1 MLIPVKVLQRFW
13 RVTPSGVVHV
23 GAHSAEE
30 LRDYETYGFGP
41 VVWVEAQPNLVS
53 ELKMRIEAPSEVL
66 EALVWDTS
74 GERMSL
80 KVTNNGQ
87 SSSVFEFGTHVID
100 YPEIEVVDE
109 ISLSTKRLDEILPR
123 DFHHNFLNIDIQ
135 GAEYQALKGLGLLI
149 KRFNYIYLEVNR
161 GQVYNGINQVVDID
175 SLLEESGF
183 LRVATV
189 WTSASWGDALYMK
202 RDLADLVFGGRFGLR
217 VRIVLFGIW
226 KNQVLRNLYRRLV
239 KKLLV
244 KSRQLI

>member
-1 MLIPVKVLQRFW
+1 MLIPVKVLRRFW
-13 RVTPSGVVHV
+13 KVTPSGVVHV

-30 LRDYETYGFGP
+30 LSDYESYGFGP

-53 ELKMRIEAPSEVL
+53 ELKMRVQAPSEVL
-66 EALVWDTS
+66 EALVWDKS

-149 KRFNYIYLEVNR
+149 ARFSYIYLEVNR
-161 GQVYNGINQVVDID
+161 GQVYHGINQVVDID
-175 SLLEESGF
+175 SLLGESGF

-189 WTSASWGDALYMK
+189 WTSASWGDALYIK
-202 RDLADLVFGGRFGLR
+202 RDVAEKLFGGRLGVGLR
-217 VRIVLFGIW
+217 IALFGIFR
-226 KNQVLRNLYRRLV
+226 NQALGNLYRLVV
-239 KKLLV
+239 KKLFSI
-244 KSRQLI
+244 KSR